1 MESSKLLY
9 AYSRDERMSVRS
21 DTASAVVRRA
31 TLADAPSI
39 AKLSGELGYPAT
51 SEDVVRRFR
60 ELEGDPRHVLYVAE
74 LPSGE
79 VIGWVHVQEVHLIE
93 SEMRAEISGLVVLE
107 GHRGRGAGK
116 LLMQHAEQWARERGC
131 GAVLLRSNVIRT
143 AAHAFYEK
151 LGYTNIKN
159 QKVFRKIL

>member
-1 MESSKLLY
+1 
-9 AYSRDERMSVRS
+9 MSVPS

-31 TLADAPSI
+31 TLGDAPPI
-39 AKLSGELGYPAT
+39 AELSGQLGYPAT
-51 SEDVVRRFR
+51 REDVVRRFR
-60 ELEGDPRHVLYVAE
+60 ELEGDPRHVLYVAA
-74 LPSGE
+74 LPSGR

-93 SEMRAEISGLVVLE
+93 SDMRAEISGLVVWE
-107 GHRGRGAGK
+107 GYRGQGAGK

-143 AAHAFYEK
+143 GAHAFYET

-159 QKVFRKIL
+159 QKVFRKVL